1 MHSFPEGEPRR
12 IKHVTQCGQ
21 FACKGLLGAQEVI
34 SSMIVILESV
44 GLYNADLKPGADMF

>member
-12 IKHVTQCGQ
+12 MKRVTQCGQ